1 MRTTLTLDDSIFTD
15 LMRFTQAKTRT
26 EAVNNALADWVRR
39 KRLDA
44 LRGLR
49 GKLQIADD
57 IDALREHDIAE
68 LEALDG

>member
-1 MRTTLTLDDSIFTD
+1 MRTTLTLDDSIFAD

-26 EAVNNALADWVRR
+26 EAVNSALADWVRR

-57 IDALREHDIAE
+57 IDALREQDIAE
-68 LEALDG
+68 LEELDA

>member
-1 MRTTLTLDDSIFTD
+1 MRTTLTLDDNLFAD

-49 GKLQIADD
+49 GKLRIADD
-57 IDALREHDIAE
+57 VDALREHDIAE